1 MYNMQKRPIDLY
13 PFEIV
18 YLLPSGAEI
27 KKYLPMYS
35 SSLKLLSLHRL
46 KKNNLCKILPLSSF
60 KRSRY
65 FLGRSENEIHLRQ
78 RDVLRSDITI

>member
-1 MYNMQKRPIDLY
+1 MYDMQKRPINLY

-18 YLLPSGAEI
+18 YLLSSGAEI
-27 KKYLPMYS
+27 MKYLSMYMLRHS
-35 SSLKLLSLHRL
+35 SSLKLLSLHCL
-46 KKNNLCKILPLSSF
+46 KKLTSVKILPLSSF

-78 RDVLRSDITI
+78 RDV

>member
-1 MYNMQKRPIDLY
+1 MYDMQKRPIDLY

-27 KKYLPMYS
+27 KKYLSMYMLRHS

-46 KKNNLCKILPLSSF
+46 KN
-60 KRSRY
+60 
-65 FLGRSENEIHLRQ
+65 
-78 RDVLRSDITI
+78 